1 MKKLI
6 ALDIDGTLLNS
17 KNMITEK
24 TKDALIRAQD
34 RGHILVIASGR
45 DPIGVM
51 PYAEDLDFYNHN
63 GLICTFNG
71 GKVIN
76 CETNEVL
83 IDHSLEMDLAK
94 DILKF
99 AKENDMTYLIY
110 AKDSI
115 ITNSEKTYRIG
126 EISKADHNTYE
137 VIDNLEDLIDFK
149 PNKILFSIDPAEID
163 EKIEIF
169 DRKYKNKVNAF
180 KSTPFFYEIMPIGIE
195 KGASLVEMSR
205 YLNIDIKDTIAFG
218 DERNDLGMLEAAG
231 VGVVMANAPDI
242 VKEYG
247 DYITK
252 SNDEDGIAYYLD
264 KFLL

>member
-17 KNMITEK
+17 ENIITEK
-24 TKDALIRAQD
+24 TREALIRAQD
-34 RGHILVIASGR
+34 AGHTLVIASGR

-51 PYAEDLDFYNHN
+51 PYADALDFENHN

-76 CETNEVL
+76 CETGEVL
-83 IDHSLEMDLAK
+83 IDHSLDKDLAL
-94 DILKF
+94 DILNF
-99 AKENDMTYLIY
+99 AKDNDMTYLIY

-115 ITNSEKTYRIG
+115 ITNSEKTYKIA
-126 EISKADHNTYE
+126 EIAEADHNVYE
-137 VIDNLEDLIDFK
+137 VIENLEDVIDFR
-149 PNKILFSIDPAEID
+149 PNKILFSIDPAYID
-163 EKIEIF
+163 EKIELF
-169 DRKYKNKVNAF
+169 DKKYKGKVNAF
-180 KSTPFFYEIMPIGIE
+180 KSTPFFYEIMPIGVE
-195 KGASLVEMSR
+195 KGASLIEMAKF
-205 YLNIDIKDTIAFG
+205 LGFDIKDTIAFG
-218 DERNDLGMLEAAG
+218 DERNDLEMLEAAG

>member
-1 MKKLI
+1 MRKLI

-34 RGHILVIASGR
+34 KEHILVIASGR

-51 PYAEDLDFYNHN
+51 PYAKELDFENHN

-83 IDHSLEMDLAK
+83 IDHSLEMNLAK
-94 DILKF
+94 DILNF

-115 ITNSEKTYRIG
+115 ITNSEKTYRIA
-126 EISKADHNTYE
+126 EIAKEDHNTYE
-137 VIDNLEDLIDFK
+137 VIINLEDRIDFR
-149 PNKILFSIDPAEID
+149 PNKILFSIEPAEID

-169 DRKYKNKVNAF
+169 EKKYKNEVNAF

-195 KGASLVEMSR
+195 KGGSLVEMAKF
-205 YLNIDIKDTIAFG
+205 LNIDIKDTIAFG

-231 VGVVMANAPDI
+231 VGVVMANAPDV

>member
-17 KNMITEK
+17 ENIITEK
-24 TKDALIRAQD
+24 TREALIRAQD
-34 RGHILVIASGR
+34 AGHTLVIASGR
-45 DPIGVM
+45 DPIGVG
-51 PYAEDLDFYNHN
+51 PYAEILDFSNHN

-76 CETNEVL
+76 CETSEVL
-83 IDHSLEMDLAK
+83 IDHSLEMDLAR
-94 DILKF
+94 DILNF

-110 AKDSI
+110 AKDRI
-115 ITNSEKTYRIG
+115 ITNSEKTYK
-126 EISKADHNTYE
+126 ISYIAEADHNVYE
-137 VIDNLEDLIDFK
+137 VVENLEDVIDFR
-149 PNKILFSIDPAEID
+149 PNKILFSIDPADID
-163 EKIEIF
+163 EKIELF
-169 DRKYKNKVNAF
+169 DKKYKGKVNSF
-180 KSTPFFYEIMPIGIE
+180 KSTPFFYEIMPIGVE
-195 KGASLVEMSR
+195 KGASLKEMAKF
-205 YLNIDIKDTIAFG
+205 LGFDIKDTIAFG
-218 DERNDLGMLEAAG
+218 DERNDLEMLEAAG

-264 KFLL
+264 KFVL

>member
-17 KNMITEK
+17 QKVITEK
-24 TKDALIRAQD
+24 TKDALLRAQEA
-34 RGHILVIASGR
+34 GHVLAIASGR

-51 PYAEDLDFYNHN
+51 PYAEILDFKNHN
-63 GLICTFNG
+63 GILCTFNG
-71 GKVIN
+71 GRVIN

-94 DILKF
+94 DILNF
-99 AKENDMTYLIY
+99 AKTNDMTYLIY

-115 ITNSEKTYRIG
+115 ITNSEKTYRIA
-126 EISKADHNTYE
+126 EIAKADHNKYQVVE
-137 VIDNLEDLIDFK
+137 NLEEKIDFR
-149 PNKILFSIDPAEID
+149 PNKILFSIDPADID

-169 DRKYKNKVNAF
+169 DKKYEGLVNAF
-180 KSTPFFYEIMPIGIE
+180 KSTPFFYEIMPIGVE
-195 KGASLVEMSR
+195 KGASLVEMANF
-205 YLNIDIKDTIAFG
+205 LGFEIKDTIAFG
-218 DERNDLGMLEAAG
+218 DERNDLEMLDAAG
-231 VGVVMANAPDI
+231 IGVVMANAPDL
-242 VKEYG
+242 VKTHG
-247 DYITK
+247 DFITK